1 MYAVLSADGVA
12 DRAGDAQTPT
22 AQTIRV
28 PSTRAFLRPALS
40 TQPRVCCTPRRVVS
54 AIPSYRRHDVTLAC
68 AAITLALGALVL
80 VGWAFDIGVLK
91 SLSPAFITM
100 KANTAVGLMSIAMSI
115 LAVRIGYHGA
125 SRLFASLAAVIALL
139 TLSEYLSRW
148 NAGIDE
154 LLFPDPGG
162 AGGRFPP
169 GRLAP
174 ITAVSFL
181 LLSCAVW
188 AAGVPGPLGSRVSQ
202 AATLIASMI
211 ALQAMLGYAF
221 GITYN
226 FGSAFYT
233 QIALHTAALLVVL
246 CIGILALRPHEG
258 LVAIFLAHTQGGEI
272 ARRLIATAI
281 FMPPLVNYLQILG
294 QRAGLFDADFGV
306 LLRVVGNVVLFSAIV
321 WHSASALHRSDL
333 ARLDSEAALRMLNTE
348 LEQRVEQR
356 TQELSRANSELE
368 AFSYSVS
375 HDLRA
380 PLRAVA
386 GFTQA
391 LEEECGG
398 SLSEQGKEYLARTH
412 VAALRMGK
420 LIDGLL
426 DLARLGHAAMHVER
440 VDISSM
446 AREILRE
453 LHQHE
458 PERGVE
464 CVVAEGI
471 FANADAQLIR
481 VVLDNLLR
489 NAWKFTGGVQK
500 PRIELGQN
508 PAGAYYV
515 KDNGT
520 GFDMAYTARL
530 FGAFRRLHSD
540 SEFPGTGV
548 GLATVKRVV
557 RLHNGEVR
565 AEAAPGRGATFFFTL
580 EG

>member
-1 MYAVLSADGVA
+1 MPPRPGTSPAWLCQRSHK
-12 DRAGDAQTPT
+12 RA
-22 AQTIRV
+22 
-28 PSTRAFLRPALS
+28 ALS
-40 TQPRVCCTPRRVVS
+40 DPVVT
-54 AIPSYRRHDVTLAC
+54 ALPSCRRHDVTVAC
-68 AAITLALGALVL
+68 AATTLALGALVL
-80 VGWAFDIGVLK
+80 VGWAFDIGMLK
-91 SLSPAFITM
+91 SLAPAFITM
-100 KANTAVGLMSIAMSI
+100 KANTAVGLMAMAMAI
-115 LAVRIGYHGA
+115 LALRTGYRGA
-125 SRLFASLAAVIALL
+125 SRVFASLAALIALL
-139 TLSEYLSRW
+139 TLFEYLFAW

-181 LLSCAVW
+181 LLSCALW
-188 AAGVPGPLGSRVSQ
+188 GAGVPGPLGARVSQ
-202 AATLIASMI
+202 AATLIAFVI
-211 ALQAMLGYAF
+211 AFQAMLGYAF
-221 GITYN
+221 GVTYN
-226 FGSAFYT
+226 FGAAFYT
-233 QIALHTAALLVVL
+233 QIALHTAAMLVVL
-246 CIGILALRPHEG
+246 CIGILALRPQEG
-258 LVAIFLAHTQGGEI
+258 LVAIFLAQSQGGEI

-281 FMPPLVNYLQILG
+281 FVPPLVNYLQMLG

-333 ARLDSEAALRMLNTE
+333 SRLDSEAALRSLNAD
-348 LEQRVEQR
+348 LEQRVEKR
-356 TQELSRANSELE
+356 TQELSLVNRELE

-386 GFTQA
+386 GFSQA

-398 SLSEQGKEYLARTH
+398 SLSEQGQEYLARTR
-412 VAALRMGK
+412 AAAERMAR

-426 DLARLGHAAMHVER
+426 DLARLGRAGMRVER

-446 AREILRE
+446 APAILHE
-453 LHQHE
+453 LQQHE

-464 CVVAEGI
+464 CVVAEGV

-489 NAWKFTGGVQK
+489 NAWKFTARAK
-500 PRIELGQN
+500 EPRIELGQDLS
-508 PAGAYYV
+508 GAYFV

-520 GFDMAYTARL
+520 GFDMAYAAKL
-530 FGAFRRLHSD
+530 FGVFQRLHSD

-548 GLATVKRVV
+548 GLATVQRVV
-557 RLHNGEVR
+557 RLHNGQVR
-565 AEAAPGRGATFFFTL
+565 AEAAPGRGATFSFTL
-580 EG
+580 EA